1 MEISFKNQTLTVNQ
15 WSPDHPYKRT
25 AKYLEDSSGKFYS
38 SLYPSG
44 KNGLLFE
51 KDGVY
56 GLLNEK
62 ERQAFE
68 LTKEIYWKK
77 YRDAKMGN
85 QPK

>member
-56 GLLNEK
+56 GLLDQSEGK
-62 ERQAFE
+62 AFE
-68 LTKEIYWKK
+68 LTKPIYRKK
-77 YRDAKMGN
+77 FKEAKMGN
-85 QPK
+85 QRK

>member
-1 MEISFKNQTLTVNQ
+1 MQISFKGQNLTVSQ
-15 WSPDHPYKRT
+15 WASNHPYKRT
-25 AKYLEDSSGKFYS
+25 EKYLKDSKGKFYS

-56 GLLNEK
+56 GLLDQSEGK
-62 ERQAFE
+62 AFE
-68 LTKEIYWKK
+68 LTKPIYWKK
-77 YRDAKMGN
+77 FKEAKIGD